1 MDNGMDQG
9 IDLGVRAQE
18 SSVRVIFAPG
28 EQLQMP
34 PYQRSYSWEA
44 REANELLGD
53 LIDSVETGTPHFVGA
68 IVLIHGAENGVLEI
82 VDGQQRLT
90 TLTILLA
97 VLRDLEPDKAR
108 AAMLHALIADDAR
121 PMLGEGANWRLT
133 LNHMDGPFFR
143 DAIQTPGATRNLDK
157 EPGESESQQRMVRNA
172 AAFMKRLSGMDEKD
186 RRELADMV
194 MNRCALVRV
203 VVGEKEQGF
212 KVFRV
217 LNTRGKEPDAHDIIK
232 TELFQRARFT
242 DKEASAYAER
252 WSEHEAALGGSA
264 FDDLLR
270 QIRSIYDKSGR
281 GELISAFPKAVLS
294 KVDPRKFLEE
304 VLPRYVEAYR
314 LITTGDV
321 QDGPNARVVSDKLNQ
336 MRALDQS
343 SWRAPALKF
352 LVERG
357 VDDPQAPDF
366 FTRLERLAFVIML
379 VVTDRDQRN
388 KRFNKV
394 MEAITNDRTLFAKN
408 GPLAVDR
415 SDSKKARE
423 RMLGRFATFAQRR
436 AMALRLNAALEDGV
450 TIPPESDATVEHV
463 LPRNIHEDS
472 HWLTVWPDPA
482 KRREQCDTLGNFV
495 LLTHKVNQKA
505 DRQDFRAKKEV
516 YFNGG
521 GGMDFALTRDLQDQ
535 DAWTADVVRKR
546 TEMLVEILC
555 QVWGI

>member
-1 MDNGMDQG
+1 MDNGMDQN

-18 SSVRVIFAPG
+18 SSVRAIFAPG

-68 IVLIHGAENGVLEI
+68 IVLINGAENGVLEI

-143 DAIQTPGATRNLDK
+143 DTIQTPGATRNLDK

-172 AAFMKRLSGMDEKD
+172 AAFMKRLSTMSDED
-186 RRELADMV
+186 RRALADVV

-242 DKEASAYAER
+242 DKEASSYAER

-294 KVDPRKFLEE
+294 KVDPRTFLEE
-304 VLPRYVEAYR
+304 VLPRYVDAYR
-314 LITTGDV
+314 LITTGEV
-321 QDGPNARVVSDKLNQ
+321 QDGTNAKIISDKLNQ

-357 VDDPQAPDF
+357 VDDPQAPEF
-366 FTRLERLAFVIML
+366 FTRLERLSFVIML

-388 KRFNKV
+388 KRFNRV
-394 MEAITNDRTLFAKN
+394 MDAINNDRVLFAKN
-408 GPLAVDR
+408 GPLSVDR
-415 SDSKKARE
+415 SDAKKARE

-436 AMALRLNAALEDGV
+436 AMALRLNAALENGV

-505 DRQDFRAKKEV
+505 DRQDYRAKKEV

-521 GGMDFALTRDLQDQ
+521 GGMDFALTRDLQEQ

-555 QVWGI
+555 QVWDI

>member
-1 MDNGMDQG
+1 MDTGMDHS

-18 SSVRVIFAPG
+18 SSVRMIFAPG
-28 EQLQMP
+28 EKLQMP
-34 PYQRSYSWEA
+34 PYQRSYSWET

-53 LIDSVETGTPHFVGA
+53 LVDSVETGTPHFVGA
-68 IVLIHGAENGVLEI
+68 VVLINGAEDGVLEI

-97 VLRDLEPDKAR
+97 VLRDLETDKAR
-108 AAMLHALIADDAR
+108 AAALHALIADDAR
-121 PMLGEGANWRLT
+121 PILGEGANWRLT

-157 EPGESESQQRMVRNA
+157 EPGESESQLRMVRNA
-172 AAFMKRLSGMDEKD
+172 AEFRKKLSEMSEAQ
-186 RRELADMV
+186 RRALADV
-194 MNRCALVRV
+194 VLNRCALVRV

-242 DKEASAYAER
+242 DKEANTYAER

-281 GELISAFPKAVLS
+281 GELAAAFPKAVLS
-294 KVDPRKFLEE
+294 KVGPRTFLDD

-314 LITTGDV
+314 LITTGDL
-321 QDGPNARVVSDKLNQ
+321 QGGATAGVVSDKLNQ
-336 MRALDQS
+336 MRALDQN

-357 VDDPQAPDF
+357 VNDPMAPDF
-366 FTRLERLAFVIML
+366 FTHLERLSFIIML

-388 KRFNKV
+388 RRFNKV
-394 MEAITNDRTLFAKN
+394 MEAISNDRVLFAKN
-408 GPLAVDR
+408 GPLSIDK
-415 SDSKKARE
+415 SDARKARE
-423 RMLGRFATFAQRR
+423 RMLGRFATFGQRR
-436 AMALRLNAALEDGV
+436 AMALRMNAALEGGV

-495 LLTHKVNQKA
+495 LLTHKVNQRA
-505 DRQDFRAKKEV
+505 DRQDYRAKKEV

-546 TEMLVEILC
+546 TDMLVEILC
-555 QVWGI
+555 QAWGI

>member
-1 MDNGMDQG
+1 
-9 IDLGVRAQE
+9 
-18 SSVRVIFAPG
+18 
-28 EQLQMP
+28 
-34 PYQRSYSWEA
+34 
-44 REANELLGD
+44 
-53 LIDSVETGTPHFVGA
+53 FVGA
-68 IVLIHGAENGVLEI
+68 VVLINGAEDGVLEI

-97 VLRDLEPDKAR
+97 VLRDLETDKAR
-108 AAMLHALIADDAR
+108 AAALHALIADDAR
-121 PMLGEGANWRLT
+121 PILGEGANWRLT

-157 EPGESESQQRMVRNA
+157 EPGESESQLRMVRNA
-172 AAFMKRLSGMDEKD
+172 AEFRKKLSEMSEEQ
-186 RRELADMV
+186 RRALADV
-194 MNRCALVRV
+194 VLNRCALVRV

-242 DKEASAYAER
+242 DKEANTYAER

-281 GELISAFPKAVLS
+281 GELAAAFPKAVLS
-294 KVDPRKFLEE
+294 KVDPRTFLDD

-314 LITTGDV
+314 LITTGDL
-321 QDGPNARVVSDKLNQ
+321 QGGATAGVVSDKLNQ
-336 MRALDQS
+336 MRALDQN

-357 VDDPQAPDF
+357 VNDPMAPDF
-366 FTRLERLAFVIML
+366 FTHLERLSFIIML

-388 KRFNKV
+388 RRFNKV
-394 MEAITNDRTLFAKN
+394 MEAISNDRVLFAKN
-408 GPLAVDR
+408 GPLSIDK
-415 SDSKKARE
+415 SDARKARE
-423 RMLGRFATFAQRR
+423 RMLGRFATFGQRR
-436 AMALRLNAALEDGV
+436 AMALRMNAALEGGV

-495 LLTHKVNQKA
+495 LLTHKVNQRA
-505 DRQDFRAKKEV
+505 DRQDYRAKKEV

-546 TEMLVEILC
+546 TDMLVEILC
-555 QVWGI
+555 QAWGI

>member
-1 MDNGMDQG
+1 MDQN

-18 SSVRVIFAPG
+18 SSVRAIFAPG
-28 EQLQMP
+28 ERLQMP
-34 PYQRSYSWEA
+34 PYQRSYSWET

-53 LIDSVETGTPHFVGA
+53 LIDSVKTGTPHFVGA

-108 AAMLHALIADDAR
+108 AAMLHALIADEAR

-143 DAIQTPGATRNLDK
+143 ESIQTPGATRNLDK
-157 EPGESESQQRMVRNA
+157 EPGESESQARMVRNA
-172 AAFMKRLSGMDEKD
+172 AAFAKRIESMSDD
-186 RRELADMV
+186 TRRALADVV

-203 VVGEKEQGF
+203 VVGEKDQGF

-232 TELFQRARFT
+232 TELFQRAKFT
-242 DKEASAYAER
+242 DEEASAYAER

-281 GELISAFPKAVLS
+281 GELVSAFPKAVLS
-294 KVDPRKFLEE
+294 KVDPRTFLDE
-304 VLPRYVEAYR
+304 VLPRYVNAYQ
-314 LITTGDV
+314 LITTGEV
-321 QDGPNARVVSDKLNQ
+321 QDEPNATIVSDKLNQ

-357 VDDPQAPDF
+357 VSDPKAPEF
-366 FTRLERLAFVIML
+366 FTRLERQAFIIML

-388 KRFNKV
+388 RRFNKV
-394 MEAITNDRTLFAKN
+394 MDAITNDRTLFAKS
-408 GPLAVDR
+408 GPLSVDR
-415 SDSKKARE
+415 SDARKARE

-436 AMALRLNAALEDGV
+436 AMALRLNAALEDGL

-505 DRQDFRAKKEV
+505 DRQDYRAKKDV

-535 DAWTADVVRKR
+535 HAWTADVVRKR
-546 TEMLVEILC
+546 TEMLVNILC
-555 QVWGI
+555 EAWGI

>member
-1 MDNGMDQG
+1 MDQG

-172 AAFMKRLSGMDEKD
+172 AAFMKRLSSMDEKD

-555 QVWGI
+555 QVWDI

>member
-1 MDNGMDQG
+1 MDHG

-34 PYQRSYSWEA
+34 PYQRSYSWET

-53 LIDSVETGTPHFVGA
+53 LIDSVETSTPHFVGA
-68 IVLIHGAENGVLEI
+68 VVLIHGAESGVLEI

-108 AAMLHALIADDAR
+108 AAMLHTLIADDAR

-172 AAFMKRLSGMDEKD
+172 AAFMKRLSAMDEQD
-186 RRELADMV
+186 RRQLADVV

-203 VVGEKEQGF
+203 VVSEKEQGF

-242 DKEASAYAER
+242 DKEASTYAER
-252 WSEHEAALGGSA
+252 WSEHEAILGGSA

-281 GELISAFPKAVLS
+281 GELASAFPKAVLS
-294 KVDPRKFLEE
+294 KVDPRKFLED

-314 LITTGDV
+314 LITTGEV

-357 VDDPQAPDF
+357 VNDPKAPDF
-366 FTRLERLAFVIML
+366 FTRLERLAFIIML

-394 MEAITNDRTLFAKN
+394 MDAIKNDRTLFARS
-408 GPLAVDR
+408 GPLAIDR
-415 SDSKKARE
+415 SDAKKARE

-450 TIPPESDATVEHV
+450 TVPPESDATVEHV

-505 DRQDFRAKKEV
+505 DRQDFRAKKKV
-516 YFNGG
+516 YFNGS

-546 TEMLVEILC
+546 TDMLVEILC

>member
-394 MEAITNDRTLFAKN
+394 MEAITNNRTLFAKN

>member
-1 MDNGMDQG
+1 MDQS

-18 SSVRVIFAPG
+18 SSVRAIFAPG
-28 EQLQMP
+28 ERLQMP
-34 PYQRSYSWEA
+34 PYQRSYSWEI

-53 LIDSVETGTPHFVGA
+53 LIDSVKTGTPHFVGA
-68 IVLIHGAENGVLEI
+68 IVLINGAEDGVLEI

-143 DAIQTPGATRNLDK
+143 ASIQTPGATRLLDK

-172 AAFMKRLSGMDEKD
+172 AAFMKRVESMSDD
-186 RRELADMV
+186 TRRALADVV

-203 VVGEKEQGF
+203 VVSEKDQGF

-232 TELFQRARFT
+232 TELFQRAKFT
-242 DKEASAYAER
+242 DEEASTYAER

-281 GELISAFPKAVLS
+281 GELVSAFPKAVLS
-294 KVDPRKFLEE
+294 KVDPRTFLDE
-304 VLPRYVEAYR
+304 VLPRYVDAYR
-314 LITTGDV
+314 LITTGEV
-321 QDGPNARVVSDKLNQ
+321 QDGPNAKIVGDKLNQ
-336 MRALDQS
+336 MRALDQA

-357 VDDPQAPDF
+357 VADPKAPEF
-366 FTRLERLAFVIML
+366 FTRLERQAYIIML

-388 KRFNKV
+388 RRFNKV
-394 MEAITNDRTLFAKN
+394 MDAITNDRTLFAKS
-408 GPLAVDR
+408 GPLSVDR
-415 SDSKKARE
+415 SDARKARE

-463 LPRNIHEDS
+463 LPRNIHEES

-505 DRQDFRAKKEV
+505 DRQDYRAKKDV

-535 DAWTADVVRKR
+535 HAWTADVVRKR
-546 TEMLVEILC
+546 TEMLVQILC
-555 QVWGI
+555 QVWEI

>member
-1 MDNGMDQG
+1 MERGT
-9 IDLGVRAQE
+9 DLGVRAQE
-18 SSVRVIFAPG
+18 SSVSAIFAPG
-28 EQLQMP
+28 ERLCMP

-53 LIDSVETGTPHFVGA
+53 LMDSVETNTPHFVGA
-68 IVLIHGAENGVLEI
+68 IVLINGAENGVLEI

-97 VLRDLEPDKAR
+97 VLRDVETDKAR
-108 AAMLHALIADDAR
+108 AAAIHALIADEAR

-157 EPGESESQQRMVRNA
+157 DPGESESQQRMIRNA
-172 AAFMKRLSGMDEKD
+172 AAFMNKIKDMTDDE
-186 RRELADMV
+186 RHALTNVV

-232 TELFQRARFT
+232 TEIFQRARFS
-242 DKEASAYAER
+242 DKEASKYAER
-252 WSEHEAALGGSA
+252 WSEHEATLGGSA

-270 QIRSIYDKSGR
+270 QIRAIYDKSSR

-294 KVDPRKFLEE
+294 KVEPRAFLDE

-314 LITTGDV
+314 LITTGEV
-321 QDGPNARVVSDKLNQ
+321 QDGAIAKVISDKLNQ
-336 MRALDQS
+336 MRALDQN
-343 SWRAPALKF
+343 SWRAPVLKF

-357 VDDPQAPDF
+357 VEDPMAPEF
-366 FTRLERLAFVIML
+366 FTRLERLSFVIML
-379 VVTDRDQRN
+379 LGSERDQRN
-388 KRFNKV
+388 RRFNKV
-394 MEAITNDRTLFAKN
+394 MDAINNDRALFAKN
-408 GPLAVDR
+408 GPLAIDR
-415 SDSKKARE
+415 SEAKKVRE
-423 RMLGRFATFAQRR
+423 RMQGRFATFGQRR
-436 AMALRLNAALEDGV
+436 AMALRINAALEGGV

-463 LPRNIHEDS
+463 LPRNIHEES

-505 DRQDFRAKKEV
+505 DRQDFRAKKDV

-521 GGMDFALTRDLQDQ
+521 GGLDFALTRDLQDQ

-555 QVWGI
+555 QVWEI

>member
-1 MDNGMDQG
+1 MDQG